1 MAVRYGEGSVAC
13 KKIKTLLQSTLSP
26 TLRSA
31 TVFPQLNFPMTWKV
45 KSAVTIGHYWTTTII
60 TTVADTT

>member
-26 TLRSA
+26 RLRSA
-31 TVFPQLNFPMTWKV
+31 TVFSRLNFPMTRKV
-45 KSAVTIGHYWTTTII
+45 KSAVTIGDY
-60 TTVADTT
+60 